1 MYYLVLNNIVLSNNS
16 KVKAVNILCVGWL
29 CIECTIECFGK
40 DIGSL
45 KRWLTNINV
54 MYYKWM
60 CAQVYLKYIK
70 YVMDV
75 IAYLGGIV
83 NKLFNKTYFY

>member
-1 MYYLVLNNIVLSNNS
+1 M
-16 KVKAVNILCVGWL
+16 CWMT

-75 IAYLGGIV
+75 IAH
-83 NKLFNKTYFY
+83 